1 MLVLWILFSYLYAC
15 LSLSLLATR
24 KKEIKEDHA
33 GFHWKPKSTM
43 DFFLWIFYW
52 KSAHHQIAYAI
63 LFRNRTTAIE
73 DPSADIQSC
82 SNTACASMVLIA
94 RIQPTGSGCV

>member
-52 KSAHHQIAYAI
+52 KKCSSSSCAI
-63 LFRNRTTAIE
+63 LLRNRTTAIE